1 MATLKDIADQTNV
14 ALSTV
19 SRVLNEK
26 PDMHVTE
33 ETRRRIL
40 ETAEAL
46 GYRKERQQEKKEQ
59 VIGVAYETAGL
70 SIPAFYMAM
79 QAKTYLEELCRQRNI
94 RLVNLSLD
102 RNKKLEPMPHL
113 TWIAAI
119 GQFDTKSAKQLSDCN
134 GNVIFLGDSP
144 DLVEYTSIS
153 PDYCM
158 AVDLIQTKFEEREYG
173 RVIYA
178 GIAENEMKAKEGV
191 VYHYWKY
198 MANKRGFAE
207 KFLTCNNRMEMQ
219 ENLQEYLKGTEEQ
232 RTAIFAVDE
241 RTAMSIAAAVWGI
254 GKKVP
259 EEVGILTLNCF
270 FTNPGTEPLF
280 STIDFDICQYVATL
294 LSCLEQ
300 QYSLGQKGKK
310 IVLPF
315 GFTDRAT
322 I

>member
-1 MATLKDIADQTNV
+1 MATLKDIANETNV

-46 GYRKERQQEKKEQ
+46 GYYKERHQERKQQ
-59 VIGVAYETAGL
+59 IMGIAYETAGL
-70 SIPAFYMAM
+70 SVPAFYMAM
-79 QAKTYLEELCRQRNI
+79 QAKTYLEELCKKRGIQ
-94 RLVNLSLD
+94 LVYLSVD
-102 RNKKLEPMPHL
+102 GKQKPDPMPQL
-113 TWIAAI
+113 TGIAAI
-119 GQFDTKSAKQLSDCN
+119 GQFDVPKAKMLSACN
-134 GNVIFLGDSP
+134 SNVIFLGDAP
-144 DLVEYTSIS
+144 DLMEYTSIA
-153 PDYCM
+153 PDYRM
-158 AVDLIQTKFEEREYG
+158 AVDLIQMKFEEKTYG

-178 GIAENEMKAKEGV
+178 GIAENEAKAKETM
-191 VYHYWKY
+191 VYHYWQF
-198 MANKRGFAE
+198 MARKRGFDE
-207 KFLTCNNRMEMQ
+207 TFLTCSNRMEMQ
-219 ENLQEYLKGTEEQ
+219 ENLQEYLKETESQ

-241 RTAMSIAAAVWGI
+241 RTAMCIAAAIWAV

-259 EEVGILTLNCF
+259 EQIGILTLNCF
-270 FTNPGTEPLF
+270 FTSPGTDPLF
-280 STIDFDICQYVATL
+280 STIDFDIRQYVVTL

-300 QYSLGQKGKK
+300 QYSRGQKGKK

-315 GFTDRAT
+315 GYTDRGT

>member
-46 GYRKERQQEKKEQ
+46 GYRKERQQEQKEQ
-59 VIGVAYETAGL
+59 VIGIAYETAGL

-79 QAKTYLEELCRQRNI
+79 QAKTYLEELCRQRKI
-94 RLVNLSLD
+94 RLLNISLD
-102 RNKKLEPMPHL
+102 QNKNLEQMPHL
-113 TWIAAI
+113 TGIAAI
-119 GQFDTKSAKQLSDCN
+119 GQFDAKGAKQLSECN
-134 GNVIFLGDSP
+134 SNVIFLGDSP
-144 DLVEYTSIS
+144 DLAEYTSIS
-153 PDYCM
+153 PDYRM
-158 AVDLIQTKFEEREYG
+158 AVDMIQTKFAERAYG

-178 GIAENEMKAKEGV
+178 GIAENEGKAKEGM

-198 MANKRGFAE
+198 MAEKRGFTE

-219 ENLQEYLKGTEEQ
+219 ENLQEYLKAEEQ

-241 RTAMSIAAAVWGI
+241 RTAMSIAAAIWGS

-280 STIDFDICQYVATL
+280 STIDFDICQYVAIL

-300 QYSLGQKGKK
+300 QYALGPKGKK

-315 GFTDRAT
+315 SYTDRAT

>member
-102 RNKKLEPMPHL
+102 RNKKLEPMSHL
-113 TWIAAI
+113 TGIAAI

-134 GNVIFLGDSP
+134 SNVIFLSDSP

-158 AVDLIQTKFEEREYG
+158 AVDMIQTKFEEREYG

>member
-46 GYRKERQQEKKEQ
+46 GYRKERQQEQKEQ
-59 VIGVAYETAGL
+59 VIGIAYETAGL

-79 QAKTYLEELCRQRNI
+79 QAKTYLEELCRQRKI
-94 RLVNLSLD
+94 RLFNISLD
-102 RNKKLEPMPHL
+102 QNKKLEPMPHL
-113 TWIAAI
+113 TGIAAI
-119 GQFDTKSAKQLSDCN
+119 GQFDTQSAKQLSECN
-134 GNVIFLGDSP
+134 SNVIFLGDSP
-144 DLVEYTSIS
+144 DLAEYTSIS
-153 PDYCM
+153 PDYRM
-158 AVDLIQTKFEEREYG
+158 AVDMIQTKFVEREYS

-178 GIAENEMKAKEGV
+178 GIAENEAKAKEGM

-198 MANKRGFAE
+198 MAEKRGFTE

-219 ENLQEYLKGTEEQ
+219 ENLQEYLKAEEQ

-241 RTAMSIAAAVWGI
+241 RTAMSIAAAIWGS

-259 EEVGILTLNCF
+259 EEAGILTLNCF

-280 STIDFDICQYVATL
+280 STIDFDICQYVAIL

-300 QYSLGQKGKK
+300 QYALGSNGKK

-315 GFTDRAT
+315 SYTDRAT

>member
-46 GYRKERQQEKKEQ
+46 GYRKERQQEQKEQ
-59 VIGVAYETAGL
+59 IIGIAYETAGL

-79 QAKTYLEELCRQRNI
+79 QAKTYLEELCRQRKI
-94 RLVNLSLD
+94 RLLNISLD
-102 RNKKLEPMPHL
+102 QNKNLEQMPHL
-113 TWIAAI
+113 TGIAAI
-119 GQFDTKSAKQLSDCN
+119 GQFDAKGAKQLSECN
-134 GNVIFLGDSP
+134 SNVIFLGDSP
-144 DLVEYTSIS
+144 DLAEYTSIS
-153 PDYCM
+153 PDYRM
-158 AVDLIQTKFEEREYG
+158 AVDMIQTKFAERVYG

-178 GIAENEMKAKEGV
+178 GIAENEGKAKEGM

-198 MANKRGFAE
+198 MAEKRGFTE

-219 ENLQEYLKGTEEQ
+219 ENLQEYLKAEEQ

-241 RTAMSIAAAVWGI
+241 RTAMSIAAAIWGS

-280 STIDFDICQYVATL
+280 STIDFDICQYVAIL

-300 QYSLGQKGKK
+300 QYALGPKGKK

-315 GFTDRAT
+315 SYTDRAT

>member
-1 MATLKDIADQTNV
+1 
-14 ALSTV
+14 
-19 SRVLNEK
+19 
-26 PDMHVTE
+26 
-33 ETRRRIL
+33 
-40 ETAEAL
+40 
-46 GYRKERQQEKKEQ
+46 
-59 VIGVAYETAGL
+59 
-70 SIPAFYMAM
+70 
-79 QAKTYLEELCRQRNI
+79 
-94 RLVNLSLD
+94 
-102 RNKKLEPMPHL
+102 MPHL
-113 TWIAAI
+113 TGIAAI

-134 GNVIFLGDSP
+134 SNVIFLGDSP

-158 AVDLIQTKFEEREYG
+158 AVDMIQTKFEEREYG